1 MENKVQLRVNGP
13 EGIQP
18 SDRLRNRKRRAM
30 RQVNGYGVG
39 KMADPAVLL
48 VFELIVPVARGL
60 KGERQNERSHQNS
73 YDSECY
79 SPTHIQPEHPSHRC
93 YLDATTGESVTTIF
107 ALYEPI
113 LRTLYLQDVAFF
125 GDHLVQ
131 HRVDEET

>member
-1 MENKVQLRVNGP
+1 MENKFQLRVNGP
-13 EGIQP
+13 ERIQP
-18 SDRLRNRKRRAM
+18 SDRLRNRKRRTM

-79 SPTHIQPEHPSHRC
+79 SPTHISSRAPHP
-93 YLDATTGESVTTIF
+93 DVTETRQQRQSWLLF
-107 ALYEPI
+107 FRFLSQFTC
-113 LRTLYLQDVAFF
+113 LRLA
-125 GDHLVQ
+125 GRRHL
-131 HRVDEET
+131 

>member
-73 YDSECY
+73 NDSECY
-79 SPTHIQPEHPSHRC
+79 SPTHISSRTPHP
-93 YLDATTGESVTTIF
+93 DVT
-107 ALYEPI
+107 
-113 LRTLYLQDVAFF
+113 
-125 GDHLVQ
+125 
-131 HRVDEET
+131 